1 MSLNGLLREV
11 GLVKF
16 PSLYSHANGFSFE
29 NLIFLCTHPLSTR
42 CRTLF
47 CFINVRWFMFFLVKE
62 TRCSREKDEH
72 RYTYSAI
79 ILEVAENQTSIYSII
94 DQFNETNM

>member
-1 MSLNGLLREV
+1 
-11 GLVKF
+11 
-16 PSLYSHANGFSFE
+16 
-29 NLIFLCTHPLSTR
+29 
-42 CRTLF
+42 
-47 CFINVRWFMFFLVKE
+47 MFFLVKE